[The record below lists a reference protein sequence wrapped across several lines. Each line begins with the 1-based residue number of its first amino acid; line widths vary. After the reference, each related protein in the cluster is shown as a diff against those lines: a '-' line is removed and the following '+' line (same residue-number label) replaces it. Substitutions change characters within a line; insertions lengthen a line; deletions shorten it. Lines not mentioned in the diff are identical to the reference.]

1 MTTTAEREAAVA
13 LVLASIS
20 SKTRVRLNARG
31 IAVDPPES
39 HAQRVVRFLARVAGE
54 PYLASPEHNARAMR
68 EYEATRDRLRAVVPP
83 APFKITV
90 QYVNGGK

>member
-1 MTTTAEREAAVA
+1 MTDLIEDPSVA
-13 LVLASIS
+13 LTLASVA
-20 SKTRVRLNARG
+20 SKTRVRLNVRG

-54 PYLASPEHNARAMR
+54 PYLASPEHNARALR

-83 APFKITV
+83 APFKVTV
-90 QYVNGGK
+90 NYVKAQS